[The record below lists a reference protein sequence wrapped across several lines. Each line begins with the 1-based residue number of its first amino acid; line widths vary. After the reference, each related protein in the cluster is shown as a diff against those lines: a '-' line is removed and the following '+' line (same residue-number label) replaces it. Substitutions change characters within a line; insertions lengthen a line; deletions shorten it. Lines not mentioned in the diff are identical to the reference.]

1 MGLVAQQA
9 GQAPVIRRLY
19 RGDNLAVLRKH
30 VPTGSVSVVYLDP
43 PFNSGRDWHLGPSC
57 AAGKVGDLAFTDRWA
72 WTADAALQYKELTAP
87 DSPQGFAL
95 EWFASILGETGAL
108 AYLTHMAARFP
119 ELHRVL
125 TPAGGLFLHVDD
137 TMNHYLKILLDQ
149 VFGDQNFAGQIIWK
163 RTSAHN
169 NAKRGLPRV
178 HDVILVYR
186 RGDTAPWCDQDGLMN
201 FGEHGD
207 VWTDI
212 PPVNRAGRERL
223 GWPTQKPLP
232 LLTRILTLAASPG
245 DVVLDPNCGAGTAI
259 EAAQQQGLGWI
270 GIDLSDAAIDLTQAR
285 LAGYGADY
293 EVHGTATA
301 PPPDG
306 TLF

>member
-19 RGDNLAVLRKH
+19 RGRRARWCHRD
-30 VPTGSVSVVYLDP
+30 
-43 PFNSGRDWHLGPSC
+43 GRLNC
-57 AAGKVGDLAFTDRWA
+57 
-72 WTADAALQYKELTAP
+72 
-87 DSPQGFAL
+87 
-95 EWFASILGETGAL
+95 
-108 AYLTHMAARFP
+108 
-119 ELHRVL
+119 
-125 TPAGGLFLHVDD
+125 
-137 TMNHYLKILLDQ
+137 
-149 VFGDQNFAGQIIWK
+149 
-163 RTSAHN
+163 
-169 NAKRGLPRV
+169 
-178 HDVILVYR
+178 
-186 RGDTAPWCDQDGLMN
+186 
-201 FGEHGD
+201 GEHGS
-207 VWTDI
+207 VWLDI
-212 PPVNRAGRERL
+212 PPVNAKAKERS